1 MNDIQTAFLSLLPAN
16 RKTTPSGWTSFNSL
30 CCHHRGEKPDTRKR
44 GGTKISSDGSWTY
57 HCFNCNFKAGWSPG
71 KLLSKNTKDL
81 FKWMGMNEVDIGK
94 LNLAAL
100 KIKDGQPVL
109 TKSLNFELK
118 ERELPKGTMSIID
131 WINSAYTPDIEEDIG
146 PVIEYIINRGMQ
158 LDWYNWM
165 WSAQPGYKDRVIIPF
180 YHEGKIVGWTGRKI
194 TDGKPKY
201 LTDAQ
206 PGYVFNIDAQTF
218 ERKYIIVVEGQFD
231 AIAINGCAIMHNE
244 PNETQ
249 CNRINMLNKEVIV
262 VPDKDRAG
270 AKMLKAALA
279 HGWSASMPPWED
291 NIKDV
296 ADAVKRYGRLYTLTT
311 ILKYSVHGEINLNL
325 LKRKLENV
333 QE

>member
-1 MNDIQTAFLSLLPAN
+1 MNDIQTTLLNLLPPN
-16 RKTTPSGWTSFNSL
+16 RKTTPSGWTSFDAP
-30 CCHHRGEKPDTRKR
+30 CCHYRGEKRDTRKR
-44 GGTKISSDGSWTY
+44 GGIMTGSEGNFTY
-57 HCFNCNFKAGWSPG
+57 HCFNCNFKAGWTPG

-81 FKWMGMNEVDIGK
+81 FKYLGVSDIDIGK
-94 LNLAAL
+94 LNLVAL

-118 ERELPKGTMSIID
+118 ERELPEGTMSIID

-180 YHEGKIVGWTGRKI
+180 YNDRKIVGYTGRKI
-194 TDGKPKY
+194 TDGNPKY

-206 PGYVFNIDAQTF
+206 PGYVFNIDAQSY
-218 ERKYIIVVEGQFD
+218 ERRFVIVVEGQFD
-231 AIAINGCAIMHNE
+231 AIAIDGCAIMHNE
-244 PNETQ
+244 PNENQ

-262 VPDKDRAG
+262 VPDRDRAG
-270 AKMLKAALA
+270 AKILKAALA
-279 HGWSASMPPWED
+279 NGWSASMPPWED
-291 NIKDV
+291 DIKDV

-311 ILKYSVHGEINLNL
+311 ILKYRVHGEINLNL

>member
-1 MNDIQTAFLSLLPAN
+1 M
-16 RKTTPSGWTSFNSL
+16 
-30 CCHHRGEKPDTRKR
+30 
-44 GGTKISSDGSWTY
+44 Y
-57 HCFNCNFKAGWSPG
+57 
-71 KLLSKNTKDL
+71 
-81 FKWMGMNEVDIGK
+81 
-94 LNLAAL
+94 
-100 KIKDGQPVL
+100 
-109 TKSLNFELK
+109 
-118 ERELPKGTMSIID
+118 IID
-131 WINSAYTPDIEEDIG
+131 WFKSAYTPDIEEDIG

-262 VPDKDRAG
+262 VPDRDRAG

>member
-1 MNDIQTAFLSLLPAN
+1 MNDIQTAFLSLLPSN

-44 GGTKISSDGSWTY
+44 GGTKISSDGGWTY

-109 TKSLNFELK
+109 AKPLNFELK
-118 ERELPKGTMSIID
+118 ERELPDDTLSIMD
-131 WINSAYTPDIEEDIG
+131 WIKSEQLPEIEKDIG
-146 PVIEYIINRGMQ
+146 PVIDYIVSRGME
-158 LDWYNWM
+158 LEWYNWM
-165 WSAQPGYKDRVIIPF
+165 WSAAPGYKDRVIIPF

-206 PGYVFNIDAQTF
+206 PGYVFNIDSQTF

-231 AIAINGCAIMHNE
+231 AIAIDGCAIMHNE
-244 PNETQ
+244 PSETQ
-249 CNRINMLNKEVIV
+249 CNRINMLNKEVVV
-262 VPDKDRAG
+262 VPDRDRAG
-270 AKMLKAALA
+270 AKMLKTALA
-279 HGWSASMPPWED
+279 HGWSVSLPPWED
-291 NIKDV
+291 DIKDV
-296 ADAVKRYGRLYTLTT
+296 ADAVNRYGRLYTLTT
-311 ILKYSVHGEINLNL
+311 ILKYRVHGEINLNL

>member
-1 MNDIQTAFLSLLPAN
+1 MT
-16 RKTTPSGWTSFNSL
+16 
-30 CCHHRGEKPDTRKR
+30 
-44 GGTKISSDGSWTY
+44 GTDGNFTY

-81 FKWMGMNEVDIGK
+81 FKYVGMNDNDIGK

-158 LDWYNWM
+158 LEWYNWM

-180 YHEGKIVGWTGRKI
+180 YNDGKIVGYTGRKI

-206 PGYVFNIDAQTF
+206 PGYVFNIDAQSY
-218 ERKYIIVVEGQFD
+218 ERQFVIVVEGQFD
-231 AIAINGCAIMHNE
+231 AIAIDGCAIMHNE

-262 VPDKDRAG
+262 VPDRDRAG
-270 AKMLKAALA
+270 AKILKAALA
-279 HGWSASMPPWED
+279 NGWSACMPPWEND
-291 NIKDV
+291 IKDV

-311 ILKYSVHGEINLNL
+311 ILKYRVHGEINLNL

>member
-1 MNDIQTAFLSLLPAN
+1 MNDIQASLLALLPPN
-16 RKTTPSGWTSFNSL
+16 RKTTPSGWTSFDAP
-30 CCHHRGEKPDTRKR
+30 CCHYRGEKRDTRKR
-44 GGTKISSDGSWTY
+44 GGIMTGSEGNFTY
-57 HCFNCNFKAGWSPG
+57 HCFNCNFKAGWTPG

-81 FKWMGMNEVDIGK
+81 FKYLGVSDIDIGK
-94 LNLAAL
+94 LNLVAL

-118 ERELPKGTMSIID
+118 ERELPEGTMSIID
-131 WINSAYTPDIEEDIG
+131 WINSAYTPDIEKDIG

-180 YHEGKIVGWTGRKI
+180 YNDRKIVGYTGRKI
-194 TDGKPKY
+194 TDGNPKY

-206 PGYVFNIDAQTF
+206 PGYVFNIDAQSY
-218 ERKYIIVVEGQFD
+218 ERRFVIVVEGQFD
-231 AIAINGCAIMHNE
+231 AIAIDGCAIMHNE
-244 PNETQ
+244 PNENQ

-262 VPDKDRAG
+262 VPDRDRAG
-270 AKMLKAALA
+270 AKILKAALA
-279 HGWSASMPPWED
+279 NGWSASMPPWED
-291 NIKDV
+291 DIKDV

-311 ILKYSVHGEINLNL
+311 ILKYRVHGEINLNL

>member
-1 MNDIQTAFLSLLPAN
+1 MNDIQTTLLNLLPPN
-16 RKTTPSGWTSFNSL
+16 RKTTPSGWTSFDAP
-30 CCHHRGEKPDTRKR
+30 CCHYRGEKRDTRKR
-44 GGTKISSDGSWTY
+44 GGIMTGSEGNFTY
-57 HCFNCNFKAGWSPG
+57 HCFNCNFKAGWTPG

-81 FKWMGMNEVDIGK
+81 FKYLGVSDIDIGK
-94 LNLAAL
+94 LNLVAL

-118 ERELPKGTMSIID
+118 ERELPEGTMSIID
-131 WINSAYTPDIEEDIG
+131 WINSAYTPDIEKDIG

-180 YHEGKIVGWTGRKI
+180 YNDRKIVGYTGRKI
-194 TDGKPKY
+194 TDGNPKY

-206 PGYVFNIDAQTF
+206 PGYVFNIDAQSY
-218 ERKYIIVVEGQFD
+218 ERRFVIVVEGQFD
-231 AIAINGCAIMHNE
+231 AIAIDGCAIMHNE
-244 PNETQ
+244 PNENQ

-262 VPDKDRAG
+262 VPDRDRAG
-270 AKMLKAALA
+270 AKILKAALA
-279 HGWSASMPPWED
+279 NGWSASMPPWED
-291 NIKDV
+291 DIKDV

-311 ILKYSVHGEINLNL
+311 ILKYRVHGEINLNL

>member
-1 MNDIQTAFLSLLPAN
+1 MPPN
-16 RKTTPSGWTSFNSL
+16 RKTTPSGWTSFDAP
-30 CCHHRGEKPDTRKR
+30 CCHYRGEKRDTRKR
-44 GGTKISSDGSWTY
+44 GGIMTGTDGNFTY

-81 FKWMGMNEVDIGK
+81 FKYVGMNDNDIGK

-100 KIKDGQPVL
+100 KIKDDQPVL

-118 ERELPKGTMSIID
+118 ERELPEGTMSIID
-131 WINSAYTPDIEEDIG
+131 WINSAYTPDIEKDIG

-180 YHEGKIVGWTGRKI
+180 YNDRKIVGYTGRKI
-194 TDGKPKY
+194 TDGNPKY

-206 PGYVFNIDAQTF
+206 PGYVFNIDAQSY
-218 ERKYIIVVEGQFD
+218 ERRFVIVVEGQFD
-231 AIAINGCAIMHNE
+231 AIAIDGCAIMHNE
-244 PNETQ
+244 PNENQ

-262 VPDKDRAG
+262 VPDRDRAG
-270 AKMLKAALA
+270 AKILKAALA
-279 HGWSASMPPWED
+279 NGWSASMPPWED
-291 NIKDV
+291 DIKDV

-311 ILKYSVHGEINLNL
+311 ILKYRVHGEINLNL

>member
-1 MNDIQTAFLSLLPAN
+1 MNDIQASLLALLPPN
-16 RKTTPSGWTSFNSL
+16 RKTTPSGWTSFDAP
-30 CCHHRGEKPDTRKR
+30 CCHYRGEKRDTRKR
-44 GGTKISSDGSWTY
+44 GGIMTGTDGNFTY

-81 FKWMGMNEVDIGK
+81 FKYVGMNDNDIGK

-100 KIKDGQPVL
+100 KIKDDQPVL

-118 ERELPKGTMSIID
+118 ERELPEGTMSIID

-158 LDWYNWM
+158 LEWYNWM

-180 YHEGKIVGWTGRKI
+180 YNDGKIVGYTGRKI

-206 PGYVFNIDAQTF
+206 PGYVFNIDAQSY
-218 ERKYIIVVEGQFD
+218 ERQFVIVVEGQFD
-231 AIAINGCAIMHNE
+231 AIAIDGCAIMHNE

-262 VPDKDRAG
+262 VPDRDRAG
-270 AKMLKAALA
+270 AKILKAALA
-279 HGWSASMPPWED
+279 NGWSACMPPWEND
-291 NIKDV
+291 IKDV

-311 ILKYSVHGEINLNL
+311 ILKYRVHGEINLNL